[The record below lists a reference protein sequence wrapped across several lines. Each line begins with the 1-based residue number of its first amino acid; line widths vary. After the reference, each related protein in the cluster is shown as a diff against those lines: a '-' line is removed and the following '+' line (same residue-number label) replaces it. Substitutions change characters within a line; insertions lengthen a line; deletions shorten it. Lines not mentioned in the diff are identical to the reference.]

1 MDDVI
6 YVKGF
11 KSESVAWEQV
21 LKMLIWVYGQD
32 GMTYTT
38 AAAIGMEFGVSAD
51 VVGAA
56 YKVLGRQ
63 YHSILRE
70 PEKYKDFNGEM
81 RTAGQYFNGCMPW
94 SREAQVL
101 SP

>member
-1 MDDVI
+1 
-6 YVKGF
+6 
-11 KSESVAWEQV
+11 
-21 LKMLIWVYGQD
+21 MLIWVYGQD

-56 YKVLGRQ
+56 YKVLDRQ